1 MFQGNG
7 TKHLKYVMSFL
18 PIARSSASLEYF
30 HTLRKDSREYNGGV
44 GDPEAVVI
52 SDGRTGVVGMDLGL
66 KDALFDQYLVED
78 SVWLVLAFG
87 LVASAI
93 LAFTRSFFV
102 TFGRSGLG
110 II

>member
-1 MFQGNG
+1 M
-7 TKHLKYVMSFL
+7 
-18 PIARSSASLEYF
+18 
-30 HTLRKDSREYNGGV
+30 

-87 LVASAI
+87 LVAAAI

-102 TFGRSGLG
+102 TFGRSGL
-110 II
+110 